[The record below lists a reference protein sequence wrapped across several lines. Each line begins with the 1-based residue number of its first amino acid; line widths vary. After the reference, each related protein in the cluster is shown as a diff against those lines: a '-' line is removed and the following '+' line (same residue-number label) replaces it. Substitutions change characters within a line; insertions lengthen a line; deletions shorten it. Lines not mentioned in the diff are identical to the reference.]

1 LTAYTSGDNTFSLCI
16 LTFLERKRIF
26 NQMETENMFNT
37 DLNTPKSEL
46 ERRIQKLQK
55 KLGEN
60 NIDAALILQKAD
72 LFYFAG
78 TIQDAHLYVPVDKDP
93 IMMVYKNHKRA
104 RAESSIKNMVT
115 LKNTGQICSL
125 LHDNGYVL
133 PRILGMELDV
143 LPVNLYF
150 NYKSLFEHSK
160 LIDISHYIRLIRAVK
175 SVYEIDMIR
184 KAAHL
189 SDKVADCVKEFLQEG
204 ITEIELAGKI
214 EARARKLGHQGVIR
228 MRLWGSELFYGH
240 LMAGPCAAVPS
251 YLSSP
256 TGGTGVS
263 PAVSQSAGL
272 RPIQRGESV
281 LVDYVFVSNGYMSD
295 HARIFALGSLPDD
308 MIKAHEAMLKVQTVI
323 KKEAKPKV
331 KAGKLYDMALELTK
345 ELGYEKYFMGVG
357 DRRIRFVGH
366 GIGLE
371 LDEYP
376 FLAKGQELEL
386 EKGMTIALEP
396 KLIFPGKGVVG
407 IENTHVITGEGLK
420 QLTHF
425 DEKIIIL

>member
-1 LTAYTSGDNTFSLCI
+1 MKT
-16 LTFLERKRIF
+16 
-26 NQMETENMFNT
+26 ETMFAT
-37 DLNTPKSEL
+37 DSITPKSEVDK
-46 ERRIQKLQK
+46 RIVTLQK
-55 KLGEN
+55 KLVEN
-60 NIDAALILQKAD
+60 NIAAALILQKAD
-72 LFYFAG
+72 LFYFTG
-78 TIQDAHLYVPVDKDP
+78 TIQDAHLYVPCDNDP
-93 IMMVYKNHKRA
+93 ILMIYKDLERA
-104 RAESSIKNMVT
+104 RAESSIKSIVP
-115 LKNTGQICSL
+115 LKNIGQICSL
-125 LHDNGYVL
+125 LHDNGYAL

-143 LPVNLYF
+143 LPANLYF
-150 NYKSLFEHSK
+150 NYKNLFEHAK
-160 LIDISHYIRLIRAVK
+160 IIDISHHLRLIRAVK
-175 SVYEIDMIR
+175 SAYEIDLIQ

-189 SDKVADCVKEFLQEG
+189 SDQVADSVKEFLHEG

-240 LMAGPCAAVPS
+240 LMAGPSAAVPS

-263 PAVSQSAGL
+263 PAIAQGAAL
-272 RPIQRGESV
+272 RPIQRNEPV
-281 LVDYVFVSNGYMSD
+281 VVDYVFVLNGYMSD
-295 HARIFALGSLPDD
+295 HARIFALGDLPDD
-308 MIKAHEAMLKVQTVI
+308 LIKAHEAMLKVQTVI

-331 KAGKLYDMALELTK
+331 KAGKLYDLALALTK
-345 ELGYEKYFMGVG
+345 ELGYEEYFMGVG
-357 DRRIRFVGH
+357 DSRIRFVGH

-376 FLAKGQELEL
+376 FLAKGQELRL

-407 IENTHVITGEGLK
+407 IENTHVVTSNGLK

-425 DEKIIIL
+425 DEKIITL

>member
-1 LTAYTSGDNTFSLCI
+1 
-16 LTFLERKRIF
+16 
-26 NQMETENMFNT
+26 METEKMFNT

-46 ERRIQKLQK
+46 EKRIKKLQTR
-55 KLGEN
+55 LGEN

-72 LFYFAG
+72 LFYFSG
-78 TIQDAHLYVPVDKDP
+78 TIQDAHLYVPADKDP
-93 IMMVYKNHKRA
+93 ILMVYKNNKRA
-104 RAESSIKNMVT
+104 RAESSLKNMVT

-143 LPVNLYF
+143 LPANLYF
-150 NYKSLFEHSK
+150 NYNSLFEHAK
-160 LIDISHYIRLIRAVK
+160 IIDISHHLRLIRAVK
-175 SVYEIDMIR
+175 SAYEIDLIQ
-184 KAAHL
+184 KAGRM
-189 SDKVADCVKEFLQEG
+189 SDQVADCVQEFLHEG
-204 ITEIELAGKI
+204 ISEIELAGKV
-214 EARARKLGHQGVIR
+214 EARARKLGHSGFVR

-240 LMAGPCAAVPS
+240 LMSGPSAAVPS

-272 RPIQRGESV
+272 RPIQRGEPV
-281 LVDYVFVSNGYMSD
+281 LVDYVFVLNGYMSD
-295 HARIFALGSLPDD
+295 HARVFALGHLPDD
-308 MIKAHEAMLKVQTVI
+308 LLKAHDSMLKVQSVI

-331 KAGKLYDMALELTK
+331 RSGKLYHIALELTK
-345 ELGYEKYFMGVG
+345 KLGFEKSFMGV
-357 DRRIRFVGH
+357 DAPRIRFVGH

-376 FLAKGQELEL
+376 FLAKGQDLEL

-407 IENTHVITGEGLK
+407 IENSHVVTSEGLK

>member
-1 LTAYTSGDNTFSLCI
+1 
-16 LTFLERKRIF
+16 
-26 NQMETENMFNT
+26 MEIEKMFNT

-46 ERRIQKLQK
+46 EGRIQKLQR
-55 KLGEN
+55 KLDEN
-60 NIDAALILQKAD
+60 NIDGTLILQKAD

-78 TIQDAHLYVPVDKDP
+78 TIQDAHLYVPCDNDP
-93 IMMVYKNHKRA
+93 ILMVYKDRKRA
-104 RAESSIKNMVT
+104 SAESSIKNIVP
-115 LKNTGQICSL
+115 LENVRQICSL
-125 LHDNGYVL
+125 LHDNGYSM
-133 PRILGMELDV
+133 PQILGMELDI
-143 LPVNLYF
+143 LPANLYF
-150 NYKSLFEHSK
+150 NYKNLFEHAK
-160 LIDISHYIRLIRAVK
+160 IIDISHHIRLIRAVK
-175 SVYEIDMIR
+175 SAYEIDIIR

-189 SDKVADCVKEFLQEG
+189 SDQVADSVKEFLHEG

-214 EARARKLGHQGVIR
+214 EARARKLGHPGIAR

-240 LMAGPCAAVPS
+240 LMAGPSAAVPS

-256 TGGTGVS
+256 TGGTGIS
-263 PAVSQSAGL
+263 PSVAQSSGL
-272 RPIQRGESV
+272 RPIQRGEPV
-281 LVDYVFVSNGYMSD
+281 LVDYVFVLNGYMSD
-295 HARIFALGSLPDD
+295 HARIFALGNLPDD
-308 MIKAHEAMLKVQTVI
+308 LIRAHEAMLKVHNVI

-345 ELGYEKYFMGVG
+345 ELGYEEYFMGVG

-366 GIGLE
+366 GLGLE

-407 IENTHVITGEGLK
+407 IENTHVVTGEGLK

-425 DEKIIIL
+425 DERIVIL

>member
-1 LTAYTSGDNTFSLCI
+1 
-16 LTFLERKRIF
+16 
-26 NQMETENMFNT
+26 METENMFNT

-46 ERRIQKLQK
+46 EARIEKLQK
-55 KLGEN
+55 ILDEN
-60 NIDAALILQKAD
+60 NVDGALILQKAD

-78 TIQDAHLYVPVDKDP
+78 TIQDAHLYVPCDNDS
-93 IMMVYKNHKRA
+93 ILMVYKDLERT
-104 RAESSIKNMVT
+104 RAESSIKNIVP
-115 LKNTGQICSL
+115 LKNIGQICSL
-125 LHDNGYVL
+125 LHDNGYAL

-143 LPVNLYF
+143 LPANLYF
-150 NYKSLFEHSK
+150 NYKSLFEHAK
-160 LIDISHYIRLIRAVK
+160 IVDISHHIRLIRAVK
-175 SVYEIDMIR
+175 SAYEIDMIR
-184 KAAHL
+184 KAAGL
-189 SDKVADCVKEFLQEG
+189 SDRIADCVEEFLHEG
-204 ITEIELAGKI
+204 ITEIELAGRI
-214 EARARKLGHQGVIR
+214 EARARKLGHPGIVR

-240 LMAGPCAAVPS
+240 LLSGPCAAVPS

-263 PAVSQSAGL
+263 PAVAQSAGF
-272 RPIQRGESV
+272 RRIQRGEPV
-281 LVDYVFVSNGYMSD
+281 LVDYVFVLNGYMSD
-295 HARIFALGSLPDD
+295 HARIFALGNLPDD
-308 MIKAHEAMLKVQTVI
+308 LIMAHEAMLKVQSVI
-323 KKEAKPKV
+323 KKEAKPKA

-345 ELGYEKYFMGVG
+345 ELGYEEYFMGVG

-386 EKGMTIALEP
+386 EEGMTIAVEP
-396 KLIFPGKGVVG
+396 KLIFPGKGVLG
-407 IENTHVITGEGLK
+407 IENTHVVTGNGLK

>member
-1 LTAYTSGDNTFSLCI
+1 I
-16 LTFLERKRIF
+16 
-26 NQMETENMFNT
+26 
-37 DLNTPKSEL
+37 
-46 ERRIQKLQK
+46 
-55 KLGEN
+55 
-60 NIDAALILQKAD
+60 
-72 LFYFAG
+72 
-78 TIQDAHLYVPVDKDP
+78 VP
-93 IMMVYKNHKRA
+93 
-104 RAESSIKNMVT
+104 
-115 LKNTGQICSL
+115 LKNIGQICSL
-125 LHDNGYVL
+125 LHDNGYAL

-143 LPVNLYF
+143 LPANLYF
-150 NYKSLFEHSK
+150 NYKNLFEHAK
-160 LIDISHYIRLIRAVK
+160 IIDISHHLRLIRAVK
-175 SVYEIDMIR
+175 SAYEIDLIQ

-189 SDKVADCVKEFLQEG
+189 SDQVADSVKEFLHEG

-240 LMAGPCAAVPS
+240 LMAGPSAAVPS

-263 PAVSQSAGL
+263 PAIAQGAAL
-272 RPIQRGESV
+272 RPIQRNEPV
-281 LVDYVFVSNGYMSD
+281 VVDYVFVLNGYMSD
-295 HARIFALGSLPDD
+295 HARIFALGNLPDD
-308 MIKAHEAMLKVQTVI
+308 LIKAHEAMLKVQTVI

-331 KAGKLYDMALELTK
+331 KAGKLYDLALALTK
-345 ELGYEKYFMGVG
+345 ELGYEEYFMGVG
-357 DRRIRFVGH
+357 DSRIRFVGH

-376 FLAKGQELEL
+376 FLAKGQELRL

-407 IENTHVITGEGLK
+407 IENTHVVTSNGLK

-425 DEKIIIL
+425 DEKIITL

>member
-1 LTAYTSGDNTFSLCI
+1 
-16 LTFLERKRIF
+16 
-26 NQMETENMFNT
+26 MFNT

-46 ERRIQKLQK
+46 EERIKNLQRKLD
-55 KLGEN
+55 EN
-60 NIDAALILQKAD
+60 NIDGTLILQKAD
-72 LFYFAG
+72 LFYFSG
-78 TIQDAHLYVPVDKDP
+78 TVQDAHLYVPVDKDP
-93 IMMVYKNHKRA
+93 ILLVYKDRKRA
-104 RAESSIKNMVT
+104 RVESSIKNIVP
-115 LKNTGQICSL
+115 LKNIGQICSL
-125 LHDNGYVL
+125 LHDNGYAL

-143 LPVNLYF
+143 LPANLYF
-150 NYKSLFEHSK
+150 NYKNLFEHAK
-160 LIDISHYIRLIRAVK
+160 IIDISHHIRLIRTVK
-175 SVYEIDMIR
+175 SAYEIDLIR
-184 KAAHL
+184 NAARL
-189 SDKVADCVKEFLQEG
+189 SDQVAESVEEFLHEG

-214 EARARKLGHQGVIR
+214 EARARKLGHPGIVR

-256 TGGTGVS
+256 TGGTGIS
-263 PAVSQSAGL
+263 PSVAQGSGL
-272 RPIQRGESV
+272 RPIQRGEPV
-281 LVDYVFVSNGYMSD
+281 LVDYVFVLNGYMSD
-295 HARIFALGSLPDD
+295 HARIFALGNLPDD
-308 MIKAHEAMLKVQTVI
+308 LLRAHEAMLDVQTMI
-323 KKEAKPKV
+323 KRVAIPKV

-345 ELGYEKYFMGVG
+345 ELGYEEYFMGVG

-366 GIGLE
+366 GLGLE

-376 FLAKGQELEL
+376 FLAKGQDLEL

-407 IENTHVITGEGLK
+407 IENTHVVTDEGLK

>member
-1 LTAYTSGDNTFSLCI
+1 
-16 LTFLERKRIF
+16 
-26 NQMETENMFNT
+26 MEIVNMFNT

-46 ERRIQKLQK
+46 EERIKKLQK
-55 KLGEN
+55 KLIEN
-60 NIDAALILQKAD
+60 NINGALILQKAD
-72 LFYFAG
+72 LFYFTG
-78 TIQDAHLYVPVDKDP
+78 TIQDAHLYVPADKDP
-93 IMMVYKNHKRA
+93 ILMVYKDCKRA
-104 RAESSIKNMVT
+104 RAESSLNYIVS
-115 LKNTGQICSL
+115 LKNTKQILDL
-125 LHDNGYVL
+125 LHDNGYAL
-133 PRILGMELDV
+133 PHTLGMELDV
-143 LPVNLYF
+143 LPANLYF
-150 NYKSLFEHSK
+150 NYKSLFEHAK
-160 LIDISHYIRLIRAVK
+160 ITDISHHLRLIRAVK
-175 SVYEIDMIR
+175 SAYEIDFIQ

-189 SDKVADCVKEFLQEG
+189 SDKVADCVKEFLYEG

-214 EARARKLGHQGVIR
+214 EARARKLGHPGIVR

-240 LMAGPCAAVPS
+240 LLSGPSAAVPS

-263 PAVSQSAGL
+263 PAVAQSAGL
-272 RPIQRGESV
+272 RPIQRGEPV
-281 LVDYVFVSNGYMSD
+281 LVDYVFVLNGYMSD
-295 HARIFALGSLPDD
+295 HARIFSLGNLPDD
-308 MIKAHEAMLKVQTVI
+308 LIRAHEAMLKVQTVI

-331 KAGKLYDMALELTK
+331 KAGILYDMALELTK
-345 ELGYEKYFMGVG
+345 ELGYEKYFMGIG

-407 IENTHVITGEGLK
+407 IENTHVVTDEGLK
-420 QLTHF
+420 QLTYF

>member
-1 LTAYTSGDNTFSLCI
+1 
-16 LTFLERKRIF
+16 
-26 NQMETENMFNT
+26 METENMFNT

-46 ERRIQKLQK
+46 EARIEKLQK
-55 KLGEN
+55 ILDEN
-60 NIDAALILQKAD
+60 NVDGALILQKAD

-78 TIQDAHLYVPVDKDP
+78 TIQDAHLYVPCDNDS
-93 IMMVYKNHKRA
+93 ILMVYKDLERT
-104 RAESSIKNMVT
+104 RAESSIKNIVP
-115 LKNTGQICSL
+115 LKNIGQICSL
-125 LHDNGYVL
+125 LHDNGYAL

-143 LPVNLYF
+143 LPANLYF
-150 NYKSLFEHSK
+150 NYKSLFEHAK
-160 LIDISHYIRLIRAVK
+160 IVDISHHIRLIRAVK
-175 SVYEIDMIR
+175 SAYEIDMIR
-184 KAAHL
+184 KAAGL
-189 SDKVADCVKEFLQEG
+189 SDRIADCVEEFLHEG
-204 ITEIELAGKI
+204 ITEIELAGRI
-214 EARARKLGHQGVIR
+214 EARARKLGHPGIVR

-240 LMAGPCAAVPS
+240 LLSGPCAAVPS

-263 PAVSQSAGL
+263 PAVAQSAGF
-272 RPIQRGESV
+272 RRIQRGEPV
-281 LVDYVFVSNGYMSD
+281 LVDYVFVLNGYMSD
-295 HARIFALGSLPDD
+295 HARIFALGNLPDD
-308 MIKAHEAMLKVQTVI
+308 LIMAHEAMLKVQSVI
-323 KKEAKPKV
+323 KKEAKPKA

-345 ELGYEKYFMGVG
+345 ELGYEEYFMGVG

-386 EKGMTIALEP
+386 EEGMTIAVEP

-407 IENTHVITGEGLK
+407 IENTHVVTGNGLK

>member
-1 LTAYTSGDNTFSLCI
+1 
-16 LTFLERKRIF
+16 
-26 NQMETENMFNT
+26 MFNT

-46 ERRIQKLQK
+46 EGRIEKLQR
-55 KLGEN
+55 KLDEN
-60 NIDAALILQKAD
+60 KIDGTLILQKAD

-78 TIQDAHLYVPVDKDP
+78 TIQDAHLYVPVDNDP
-93 IMMVYKNHKRA
+93 ILMVYKDLERA
-104 RAESSIKNMVT
+104 RSESSIKNIVP
-115 LKNTGQICSL
+115 LKNTGQIYSL
-125 LHDNGYVL
+125 LHDNGYAL

-143 LPVNLYF
+143 LPANLYF
-150 NYKSLFEHSK
+150 NYKSLFEHAK
-160 LIDISHYIRLIRAVK
+160 IIDISHHIRLIRAVK
-175 SVYEIDMIR
+175 SAYEIDLIL
-184 KAAHL
+184 KAARL
-189 SDKVADCVKEFLQEG
+189 SDQVAESVEEFLREG

-214 EARARKLGHQGVIR
+214 EARARKLGHPGIVR

-240 LMAGPCAAVPS
+240 LLSGPSAAVPS

-263 PAVSQSAGL
+263 PSVAQSSGL
-272 RPIQRGESV
+272 RPIQRDEPV
-281 LVDYVFVSNGYMSD
+281 LVDYVFVLNGYISD
-295 HARIFALGSLPDD
+295 HARIFALGNLPDD
-308 MIKAHEAMLKVQTVI
+308 LIRAHEAMLKVQTFI

-345 ELGYEKYFMGVG
+345 ELGYEEYFMGVG

-407 IENTHVITGEGLK
+407 IENTHVVTDEGLK

-425 DEKIIIL
+425 DERIVIL

>member
-1 LTAYTSGDNTFSLCI
+1 
-16 LTFLERKRIF
+16 
-26 NQMETENMFNT
+26 MFNT
-37 DLNTPKSEL
+37 NLNTPKSEL
-46 ERRIQKLQK
+46 ERRIKKLQK
-55 KLGEN
+55 KLDEN
-60 NIDAALILQKAD
+60 NIDGALILQKAD

-78 TIQDAHLYVPVDKDP
+78 TIQDAHLYVPCNNDP
-93 IMMVYKNHKRA
+93 ILMVYKDLERA
-104 RAESSIKNMVT
+104 RAESSIKNIVP

-125 LHDNGYVL
+125 LHDYGYEL

-143 LPVNLYF
+143 LPTNLYF
-150 NYKSLFEHSK
+150 NYKSLFEHAK
-160 LIDISHYIRLIRAVK
+160 IIDISHHIRLIRAVK
-175 SVYEIDMIR
+175 SAYEIDLIR
-184 KAAHL
+184 KAASL
-189 SDKVADCVKEFLQEG
+189 SDQVAESVEEFLREG

-214 EARARKLGHQGVIR
+214 EARARKLGHPGIVR

-240 LMAGPCAAVPS
+240 LLSGPSAAVPS

-263 PAVSQSAGL
+263 PSVAQSSGL
-272 RPIQRGESV
+272 RPIQRGEPV
-281 LVDYVFVSNGYMSD
+281 LVDYVFVLNGYMSD
-295 HARIFALGSLPDD
+295 HARIFALGNLPDGL
-308 MIKAHEAMLKVQTVI
+308 IRAHEAMLKVQTFI

-345 ELGYEKYFMGVG
+345 ELGYEEYFMGVG

-407 IENTHVITGEGLK
+407 IENTHVVTDEGLK

>member
-1 LTAYTSGDNTFSLCI
+1 
-16 LTFLERKRIF
+16 
-26 NQMETENMFNT
+26 METEKMFNP

-46 ERRIQKLQK
+46 EERINKLQTR
-55 KLGEN
+55 LGKN
-60 NIDAALILQKAD
+60 DIDAALILQKAD
-72 LFYFAG
+72 LFYFSG
-78 TIQDAHLYVPVDKDP
+78 TIQDAHLYVPADKDP
-93 IMMVYKNHKRA
+93 ILIVYKNHKRA

-143 LPVNLYF
+143 LPANLYF
-150 NYKSLFEHSK
+150 NYKSLFEHAK
-160 LIDISHYIRLIRAVK
+160 IIDVSHHLRLIRAVK
-175 SVYEIDMIR
+175 SAYEIDLIQ

-189 SDKVADCVKEFLQEG
+189 SDKVADCVKEFLNEG

-214 EARARKLGHQGVIR
+214 EARARKLGHPGIVR

-240 LMAGPCAAVPS
+240 LMSGPTAAVPS

-256 TGGTGVS
+256 TGGIGVS
-263 PAVSQSAGL
+263 PAVAQSSCL
-272 RPIQRGESV
+272 RPIQCGEPV
-281 LVDYVFVSNGYMSD
+281 LVDYVFVLNGYMSD
-295 HARIFALGSLPDD
+295 HARIFALDHLPDD
-308 MIKAHEAMLKVQTVI
+308 LLKAHESMLKVQAVI

-345 ELGYEKYFMGVG
+345 QLGYEKYFMGV
-357 DRRIRFVGH
+357 DYPRIRFVGH

-376 FLAKGQELEL
+376 FLAKDQELEL
-386 EKGMTIALEP
+386 EKGMTIAVEP
-396 KLIFPGKGVVG
+396 KLIFPARGVVG
-407 IENTHVITGEGLK
+407 IENTHVVTSEGLK

-425 DEKIIIL
+425 DEKICIL

>member
-1 LTAYTSGDNTFSLCI
+1 
-16 LTFLERKRIF
+16 
-26 NQMETENMFNT
+26 METENMFNT
-37 DLNTPKSEL
+37 DLNTPRSEL
-46 ERRIQKLQK
+46 EARIEKLQK
-55 KLGEN
+55 ILDESNVDG
-60 NIDAALILQKAD
+60 ALILQKAD

-78 TIQDAHLYVPVDKDP
+78 TIQDAHLYVPCDNDS
-93 IMMVYKNHKRA
+93 ILMVYKDLERT
-104 RAESSIKNMVT
+104 RAESSIKNIVP
-115 LKNTGQICSL
+115 LKNIGQICSL
-125 LHDNGYVL
+125 LHDNGYAL

-143 LPVNLYF
+143 LPANLYF
-150 NYKSLFEHSK
+150 NYKSLFEHAK
-160 LIDISHYIRLIRAVK
+160 IVDISHHIRLIRAVK
-175 SVYEIDMIR
+175 SAYEIDMIR
-184 KAAHL
+184 KAAEL
-189 SDKVADCVKEFLQEG
+189 SDKIADCVEEFLHEG

-214 EARARKLGHQGVIR
+214 EARARKLGHPGIVR

-240 LMAGPCAAVPS
+240 LLSGPCAAVPS

-263 PAVSQSAGL
+263 PAVAQSAGF
-272 RPIQRGESV
+272 RRIQRGEPV
-281 LVDYVFVSNGYMSD
+281 LVDYVFVLNGYMSD
-295 HARIFALGSLPDD
+295 HARIFALGNLPDD
-308 MIKAHEAMLKVQTVI
+308 LIVAHEAMLKVQSVI
-323 KKEAKPKV
+323 KKEAKPKA

-345 ELGYEKYFMGVG
+345 ELGYEEYFMGVG

-386 EKGMTIALEP
+386 EEGMTIALEP

-407 IENTHVITGEGLK
+407 IENTHVVTGNGLK

>member
-1 LTAYTSGDNTFSLCI
+1 MYNI
-16 LTFLERKRIF
+16 
-26 NQMETENMFNT
+26 

-46 ERRIQKLQK
+46 ERRIKKLQK
-55 KLGEN
+55 KLDEN
-60 NIDAALILQKAD
+60 NIDGTLILQKAD
-72 LFYFAG
+72 LFYFSG
-78 TIQDAHLYVPVDKDP
+78 TIQDAHLYVPCDNDP
-93 IMMVYKNHKRA
+93 ILMVYKDLERA
-104 RAESSIKNMVT
+104 SAESSIKNIVP
-115 LKNTGQICSL
+115 LKNIDQICSL
-125 LHDNGYVL
+125 LHDNGYTL

-143 LPVNLYF
+143 LPANLYF
-150 NYKSLFEHSK
+150 NYKSLFEHTK

-175 SVYEIDMIR
+175 STYEIDMIR

-189 SDKVADCVKEFLQEG
+189 SDKVADCVKEFLHEG

-214 EARARKLGHQGVIR
+214 EARARKLGHPGIVR

-240 LMAGPCAAVPS
+240 LLSGPSAAVPS

-263 PAVSQSAGL
+263 PSVAQSSGL
-272 RPIQRGESV
+272 RPIQRGEPV
-281 LVDYVFVSNGYMSD
+281 LVDYVFVLNGYMSD
-295 HARIFALGSLPDD
+295 HARIFALGNLPDD
-308 MIKAHEAMLKVQTVI
+308 LIRAHEAMLKVQTVI

-331 KAGKLYDMALELTK
+331 KAGILYDMALELTK
-345 ELGYEKYFMGVG
+345 ELGYEEYFMGVG

-366 GIGLE
+366 GLGIE

-407 IENTHVITGEGLK
+407 IENTHIVTDEGLK

-425 DEKIIIL
+425 DEKIFILYQ

>member
-1 LTAYTSGDNTFSLCI
+1 
-16 LTFLERKRIF
+16 
-26 NQMETENMFNT
+26 MFNT
-37 DLNTPKSEL
+37 DLNTPKSEI
-46 ERRIQKLQK
+46 ERRIEKLQR
-55 KLGEN
+55 KLDEN
-60 NIDAALILQKAD
+60 NIDGALILQKAD
-72 LFYFAG
+72 LFYFTG
-78 TIQDAHLYVPVDKDP
+78 TIQDAHLYVPCDNDP
-93 IMMVYKNHKRA
+93 ILMVYKDMERA
-104 RAESSIKNMVT
+104 VAESSIKNIVP
-115 LKNTGQICSL
+115 LKNTGQIRSL
-125 LHDNGYVL
+125 LHDNGYAL
-133 PRILGMELDV
+133 PHILGMELDV
-143 LPVNLYF
+143 LPANLYF
-150 NYKSLFEHSK
+150 NYIKLFEHAK
-160 LIDISHYIRLIRAVK
+160 IIDISHHLRLIRAVK
-175 SVYEIDMIR
+175 SAYEIDIIR

-189 SDKVADCVKEFLQEG
+189 SDQVAGCVKDYLHEG

-214 EARARKLGHQGVIR
+214 EARARKLGHQGFVR

-240 LMAGPCAAVPS
+240 LLSGPSAAVPS

-263 PAVSQSAGL
+263 PSVAQSAGL
-272 RPIQRGESV
+272 RPIQRGEPV
-281 LVDYVFVSNGYMSD
+281 LVDYVFVLNGYMSD
-295 HARIFALGSLPDD
+295 HARIFALGNLPDD
-308 MIKAHEAMLKVQTVI
+308 LIRAHEAMLKVQTVI

-345 ELGYEKYFMGVG
+345 ELGYEEYFMGVS

-386 EKGMTIALEP
+386 EKSMTIALEP

-407 IENTHVITGEGLK
+407 IENTHVVTSEGLK

-425 DEKIIIL
+425 DERIVIL